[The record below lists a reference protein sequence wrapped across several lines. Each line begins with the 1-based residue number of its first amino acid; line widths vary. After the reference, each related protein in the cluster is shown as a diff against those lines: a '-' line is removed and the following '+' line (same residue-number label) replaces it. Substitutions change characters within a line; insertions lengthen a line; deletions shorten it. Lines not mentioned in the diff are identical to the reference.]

1 MNWTEIWGWINEQ
14 WVALTTTGLLGL
26 VGIKTFIFDKLNF
39 AKKKEDYSKFET
51 KVVALNQTTD
61 VKVELIYEK
70 LELTTSKLNSVLEQ
84 NKSLI
89 DQNEQM
95 KNLVV
100 QTLGTANVPLA
111 SKEKF
116 AMGLTEIFQPN
127 TNVFESFKSTLDIQR
142 LAQEAKTK
150 ASDAVIKKLSEV

>member
-1 MNWTEIWGWINEQ
+1 
-14 WVALTTTGLLGL
+14 LGL
-26 VGIKTFIFDKLNF
+26 KLSF
-39 AKKKEDYSKFET
+39 
-51 KVVALNQTTD
+51 LII
-61 VKVELIYEK
+61 ELIYEK

-100 QTLGTANVPLA
+100 QTLSTANVPLL

-116 AMGLTEIFQPN
+116 AMGLTQVFQPN
-127 TNVFESFKSTLDIQR
+127 ANILDAFKSTIDLQK
-142 LAQEAKTK
+142 LAQDAKTK
-150 ASDAVIKKLSEV
+150 ASNLVIDKLNEV